1 VGLTEA
7 KARERGYDVKVGHF
21 PIPVVAKAQILGATE
36 GMVKV
41 VSDARYDEVLG
52 VHLIGPHATELVVEG
67 CVALQMEATVEEL
80 INTMHAHPTVSES
93 MHEAFEDVHGMV
105 IHV

>member
-1 VGLTEA
+1 L
-7 KARERGYDVKVGHF
+7 
-21 PIPVVAKAQILGATE
+21 
-36 GMVKV
+36 
-41 VSDARYDEVLG
+41 
-52 VHLIGPHATELVVEG
+52 HLIGPHATELIVEG

-93 MHEAFEDVHGMV
+93 MHEAFEDAHGMV